1 MKRPNFNKMPNR
13 FRGEGEEGEF
23 MYYEKDVKKLAKY
36 IEFLEACREYDA
48 SGENRPDGY
57 KLANYHTAKRQDGE

>member
-1 MKRPNFNKMPNR
+1 MKRPNFNKMPKR
-13 FRGEGEEGEF
+13 FRGKAIEDEF

-48 SGENRPDGY
+48 SGKNRPDGY
-57 KLANYHTAKRQDGE
+57 ILANYHTGQRQDGK